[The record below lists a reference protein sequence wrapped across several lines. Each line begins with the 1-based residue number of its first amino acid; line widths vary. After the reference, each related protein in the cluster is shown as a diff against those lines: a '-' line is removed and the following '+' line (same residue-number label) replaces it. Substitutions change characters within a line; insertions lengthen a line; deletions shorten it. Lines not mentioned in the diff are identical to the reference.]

1 MDIQM
6 PVLNGIDAT
15 QHIRA
20 RLPEPARPRI
30 IALTTDVLQKSYE
43 EYRQKGMDDVLYKPV
58 QTKDLLRVLSETN
71 TRRKI
76 TEPEVF

>member
-1 MDIQM
+1 
-6 PVLNGIDAT
+6 
-15 QHIRA
+15 
-20 RLPEPARPRI
+20 
-30 IALTTDVLQKSYE
+30 
-43 EYRQKGMDDVLYKPV
+43 MDDVLYKPV